1 MSDADWRSRP
11 HRRRN
16 ALTGEWILVS
26 PQRTQRPWQGES
38 TAPARETTLRYDPAC
53 YLCPGNE
60 RAGGERNPAYDET
73 FVFDNDYA
81 ALLPDVAEGG
91 QGFDRAGTVERDV
104 GPGDASRAKRESAGD
119 DLLVARTERGRCR
132 VVCFS
137 PRHDLSVSQMSI
149 PEIRAVIDAW
159 ADEYAR
165 LGAEPEIA
173 SVVIFENR
181 GGAMGASNPH
191 PHSQIWATQTIP
203 NEPAKERA
211 ASAAY
216 AATHGGACVL
226 CDYVARELAL
236 GERIVYANDGAVV
249 LVPFWAVWP
258 FETLVVPRR
267 HAGSLADLAPGERD
281 ALADAMGVLTRA
293 YDRVFDVAFPYS
305 MGFHQQPTETI
316 AGAPAPGNA
325 STDRSGVHAHAHYL
339 PPLLRSA
346 SVRKY
351 MVGFE
356 LLGMPQR
363 DITPETAAER
373 LQQLLS
379 PP

>member
-1 MSDADWRSRP
+1 MSGGDWRSRP

-38 TAPARETTLRYDPAC
+38 TAAARETSLRYDPTC

-73 FVFDNDYA
+73 YVFDNDYA
-81 ALLPDVAEGG
+81 ALLPDIADDGEGVAPNEGSSS
-91 QGFDRAGTVERDV
+91 
-104 GPGDASRAKRESAGD
+104 PGVPDADLRGD
-119 DLLVARTERGRCR
+119 DLLVARSERGRCR

-137 PRHDLSVSQMSI
+137 PRHDLSVSQMST
-149 PEIRAVIDAW
+149 PEIRAVIDTW
-159 ADEYAR
+159 ANEYER

-181 GGAMGASNPH
+181 GGAMGASNLH

-203 NEPAKERA
+203 NEPAKELVAR
-211 ASAAY
+211 AAY
-216 AATHGGACVL
+216 AAKHDGACVL
-226 CDYVARELAL
+226 CDYVAREIELD
-236 GERIVYANDGAVV
+236 ERVVHANDGAVV
-249 LVPFWAVWP
+249 LVPFWAIWP

-267 HAGSLADLAPGERD
+267 HAGSLADLTPTERD
-281 ALADAMGVLTRA
+281 ALAEAMGAITRA
-293 YDRVFDVAFPYS
+293 YDRVFDVPFPYS
-305 MGFHQQPTETI
+305 MGFHQQPTRVTPHTSTSTGSS
-316 AGAPAPGNA
+316 AGSA
-325 STDRSGVHAHAHYL
+325 DMHVHAHYL

-363 DITPETAAER
+363 DITPELAATR
-373 LQQLLS
+373 LRELRS
-379 PP
+379 